1 MGDANIGKTSLLIR
15 YIDNKYDADILVIL
29 GVDIR
34 YKFIIMSNKKNENR
48 YLGYGWSGKI

>member
-15 YIDNKYDADILVIL
+15 YIDNKYDADILAIL

-34 YKFIIMSNKKNENR
+34 YKFIIMSNKKKWE
-48 YLGYGWSGKI
+48 

>member
-15 YIDNKYDADILVIL
+15 YIDNKYDADILAIL

-34 YKFIIMSNKKNENR
+34 YKFIIMNNKKNENR

>member
-15 YIDNKYDADILVIL
+15 YIDNKYDADILAIL

-34 YKFIIMSNKKNENR
+34 YKFVIMNNKKNENG

>member
-1 MGDANIGKTSLLIR
+1 MGDANTGKTSLLIR
-15 YIDNKYDADILVIL
+15 YIDNKYDADILAIL

>member
-1 MGDANIGKTSLLIR
+1 LGDANIGKTSLLIR
-15 YIDNKYDADILVIL
+15 YIDNKYDADILAIL

-34 YKFIIMSNKKNENR
+34 YKFVIMNNKKNENG